1 MRRTRRV
8 LIAGVAACAA
18 TFALTPSP
26 AAAGAPATGPL
37 PVATASARA
46 AASGPGASDSALRT
60 AMLATL
66 DAGATGMIARVDD
79 GHDVTRIGVGVARL
93 DPPHRIR
100 TGDQVRVGSITKS
113 LVATVALQLVGEGR
127 LRLGDTVER
136 WLPGLIPGGDEIT
149 IRMLLNHTSGI
160 YNYTD
165 DPGFIPAIAA
175 DPYRYWSPRE
185 LVAIATSHEPLFEPG
200 AGWSYS
206 NTGYILV
213 GLVLEK
219 VTGTPIQTLLNRR
232 VIKPLHLHDTFF
244 ATSGRFRGS
253 YAHGYFP
260 PSITGAGYLDVSG
273 WPPSWAWAAGAVVSN
288 ADDLAR
294 FYTALMSGRLLKPWL
309 LKQMTTTVDVGE
321 GFGYGLGIYTMSTPC
336 GEIWG
341 HDGGIPGYVS
351 FAYTDRRGS
360 RSSVVLLPTEP
371 DDAIVTAGQPVIG
384 IAVCMMLGQPV
395 PSADRAR
402 SATLLNL
409 PATG

>member
-8 LIAGVAACAA
+8 LALGVAACAA

-37 PVATASARA
+37 RVATASAVA
-46 AASGPGASDSALRT
+46 AAFGPGEPDSALRT

-93 DPPHRIR
+93 DPRRRIR

-113 LVATVALQLVGEGR
+113 MVATVALQLVGEGR
-127 LRLGDTVER
+127 LRLGDNVEH

-165 DPGFIPAIAA
+165 DPGFIPAIVA

-185 LVAIATSHEPLFEPG
+185 LVALATSHEPVFEPG
-200 AGWSYS
+200 TGWSYS

-253 YAHGYFP
+253 YAHGYLP

-294 FYTALMSGRLLKPWL
+294 FYTALMSGRLLRPWL
-309 LKQMTTTVDVGE
+309 LKQMTTTVEVGE

-384 IAVCMMLGQPV
+384 IAVCMMLRQPV
-395 PSADRAR
+395 PTADTAR
-402 SATLLNL
+402 SAAIFDL

>member
-1 MRRTRRV
+1 MRRARRV
-8 LIAGVAACAA
+8 LTLGVAACAA

-46 AASGPGASDSALRT
+46 AASGPGEPDSALRT

-93 DPPHRIR
+93 DPPRRIR

-113 LVATVALQLVGEGR
+113 MVATVALQLVGEGR

-136 WLPGLIPGGDEIT
+136 WLPGLVPGGDEIT

-165 DPGFIPAIAA
+165 DPGFIPAIVA
-175 DPYRYWSPRE
+175 DPYRYWSPPE
-185 LVAIATSHEPLFEPG
+185 LVAIATSHEPVFEPG
-200 AGWSYS
+200 TGWSYS

-253 YAHGYFP
+253 YAHGYIP
-260 PSITGAGYLDVSG
+260 PTITGDGYLDVSG

-294 FYTALMSGRLLKPWL
+294 FYTALMSGRLLQPWL
-309 LKQMTTTVDVGE
+309 LKQMTTTVEVGE

-336 GEIWG
+336 GEVWG

-360 RSSVVLLPTEP
+360 RSSVVLLPTQP

-395 PSADRAR
+395 PAADTAR
-402 SATLLNL
+402 SAAIFDL